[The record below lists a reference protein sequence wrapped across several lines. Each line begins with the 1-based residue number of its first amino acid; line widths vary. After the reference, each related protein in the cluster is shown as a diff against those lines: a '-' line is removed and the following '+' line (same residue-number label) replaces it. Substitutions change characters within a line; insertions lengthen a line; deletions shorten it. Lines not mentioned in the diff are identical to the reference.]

1 MTALLKI
8 DNLSKSYDGKQV
20 IRDLSFEVSEGEF
33 MAVIGPNGSG
43 KTTLIKI
50 LNLLEAP
57 TTGDIYFKGVH
68 LKNVREKWRYRRRMT
83 VVFQRPA
90 VLNTTV
96 YGNVAIG
103 LKVRGEKKASID
115 KKVKRVLEEFNLLG
129 LEGKNA
135 AVLSGGERQLLA
147 IARAV
152 VLEPEL
158 LLMDEPTSN
167 LDPENTAL
175 VEDMIKN
182 TVSTTVIASPLESI
196 AKLADHTI
204 HMADRSKA
212 LIK

>member
-1 MTALLKI
+1 MTVLLRV

-20 IRDLSFEVSEGEF
+20 IRDLSFEVSEGERT
-33 MAVIGPNGSG
+33 AVIGPNGSG

-50 LNLLEAP
+50 LNLLETP
-57 TTGDIYFKGVH
+57 TAGEVYFNG
-68 LKNVREKWRYRRRMT
+68 KNIQNISEKWTIRRKMA

-129 LEGKNA
+129 FEGKNA
-135 AVLSGGERQLLA
+135 ALLSGGERQLLA

-152 VLEPEL
+152 VLEPLL

-175 VEDMIKN
+175 MEEAMKN
-182 TVSTTVIASPLESI
+182 TSSTVVLTAPSEASAQIASR
-196 AKLADHTI
+196 TI
-204 HMADRSKA
+204 HMESSK
-212 LIK
+212 KNVVR